1 MYKYEQFYY
10 ELKFNFLKIVSE
22 MCYSIWKQ
30 IIIILSINTIFVTN
44 MLIHKYL
51 VFDKYLL
58 NKYLF
63 CLYVICKYLFS

>member
-22 MCYSIWKQ
+22 VCYSIWKQ

-58 NKYLF
+58 NKCLF
-63 CLYVICKYLFS
+63 CLYIICKNLFS